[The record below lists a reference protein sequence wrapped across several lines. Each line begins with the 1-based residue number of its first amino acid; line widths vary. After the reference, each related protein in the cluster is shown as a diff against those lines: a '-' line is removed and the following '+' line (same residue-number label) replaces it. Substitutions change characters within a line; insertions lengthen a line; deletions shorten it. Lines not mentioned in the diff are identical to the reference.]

1 MSPRRYNVDHTKG
14 VLDVEWPL
22 FGEMARALALKV
34 AREYDPQIVVGIATS
49 GVIPGAV
56 VASIHN
62 REFRAMTVT
71 RRGEAEQVRETP
83 HILGSVPPQVRG
95 KRVLVV
101 DGTCDTGDT
110 LRLSVNAISNAG
122 ASEVR
127 SAVCFRTGPYAPDFH
142 ALATES
148 TIVLPWDRELL
159 VEGEL
164 VPNPLYDEVRDHISP
179 YR

>member
-1 MSPRRYNVDHTKG
+1 MSPRRYHVDNAKG

-83 HILGSVPPQVRG
+83 HILGSVRSEEHTSELKSPCN
-95 KRVLVV
+95 LV
-101 DGTCDTGDT
+101 C
-110 LRLSVNAISNAG
+110 RL
-122 ASEVR
+122 
-127 SAVCFRTGPYAPDFH
+127 
-142 ALATES
+142 
-148 TIVLPWDRELL
+148 LL
-159 VEGEL
+159 EKKKADD
-164 VPNPLYDEVRDHISP
+164 PLGG
-179 YR
+179 